1 MSYFTNAVTNNN
13 RMHSCFRIIIYEVQ
27 QLMAIFMY
35 LLCFQMLCVRHSG
48 QILPKL
54 PAEAWLWKVVQLTT
68 PAICT
73 LPFQDYA

>member
-1 MSYFTNAVTNNN
+1 
-13 RMHSCFRIIIYEVQ
+13 MHSCFRIIIYEVQ

-54 PAEAWLWKVVQLTT
+54 PAKVWLWNFVQLAT
-68 PAICT
+68 PALDHLTAQCKSYHPT
-73 LPFQDYA
+73 TNSW